1 MVYTFIAIYHF
12 EKFGLKPHSKDHK
25 FDIFVN
31 SAVAINQSYYNLSY
45 GYFLNFFLFLLCNKC
60 IP

>member
-45 GYFLNFFLFLLCNKC
+45 GYFFFVFTL
-60 IP
+60 

>member
-45 GYFLNFFLFLLCNKC
+45 GYFFNFFFLLCNKC